1 MPGVPFLCN
10 FVDRVDDSTKRDY
23 STDFRDFLTKKL
35 KLPENQKLSKCVLIL
50 SRSLDQETD
59 IVCIELLRR
68 GIDYVRLNAEDI
80 THRLTVANN
89 IEQDSYPQ
97 CNIKFGSRSINLSDI
112 SAVWLRHF
120 DYCLIQSNNSDL
132 CTAFIFQQWNDALQ
146 ILYSRMENKWINSLH
161 ATNMTNNRI
170 TQLTYAKRAGFKI
183 PSTLITNDPQ
193 RARSFYRDHNG
204 DIILKALHHH
214 DIEVNKKIYSIYS
227 RHINSKDLS
236 NISNLIYAPCILQE
250 RIPNYGELRV
260 TVIQDKVFSS
270 KLGSETSTLN
280 CYDIH
285 RIPLSKLPQ
294 KPIELG
300 NDLNTR
306 CIKFI
311 KSLGLKYGAID
322 FVMGK
327 DEELFFLEV
336 NPSGDW
342 LWIERQTKLPI
353 TRYVV
358 DLIEGIANDSNPDLI
373 F

>member
-10 FVDRVDDSTKRDY
+10 FVDKVDDTTNRDY
-23 STDFRDFLTKKL
+23 STDIRDFLTEKL
-35 KLPENQKLSKCVLIL
+35 KLPKNKRHSRKCVLIL
-50 SRSLDQETD
+50 SRSLDLETD

-68 GIDYVRLNAEDI
+68 GIDYVRLNAEEI
-80 THRLTVANN
+80 THRLTVANS
-89 IEQDSYPQ
+89 IEQDSFPQ
-97 CNIKFGSRSINLSDI
+97 CEIKLGSRLINLSDI

-120 DYCLIQSNNSDL
+120 DYCLIQSNNNDL
-132 CTAFIFQQWNDALQ
+132 YTAFIFQQWNDALQ
-146 ILYSRMENKWINSLH
+146 ILYGRIENKWINSLH
-161 ATNMTNNRI
+161 ATTMTNNRI
-170 TQLTYAKRAGFKI
+170 AQLTYARRAGFKI

-227 RHINSKDLS
+227 HRMNSEDLL
-236 NISNLIYAPCILQE
+236 NIADLIYAPCILQE
-250 RIPNYGELRV
+250 RIPNYSELRV
-260 TVIQDKVFSS
+260 TVIQDKVFIS
-270 KLGSETSTLN
+270 KLGSEISALSCN
-280 CYDIH
+280 DIH

-294 KPIELG
+294 KSIELG
-300 NDLNTR
+300 SDLNKR
-306 CIKFI
+306 CIRFI

-322 FVMGK
+322 FVMDM

-353 TRYVV
+353 TRHVV
-358 DLIEGIANDSNPDLI
+358 DLIEGTAKGSNPI
-373 F
+373 